1 MLRCSECS
9 EVCYRG
15 RSKFSVGPT
24 DVEPVTDTAIDLF
37 GKDCDDLQE
46 DIAIAN
52 GAITGTLKYV
62 TGYTGFS
69 SKTSEQSGNYIAL
82 KVTNATADEIY
93 VGLSPSASGKELNKL
108 DPDGMIV
115 LQVTNKDEQ
124 VVRVETVTAGIHD
137 GFSLDLSEVVCEEA
151 NG

>member
-1 MLRCSECS
+1 MLWRSERS
-9 EVCYRG
+9 EVRYRY

-24 DVEPVTDTAIDLF
+24 DVEPVTDTAVDLF
-37 GKDCDDLQE
+37 GKNCSDLQE

-52 GAITGTLKYV
+52 GSITGTLKYV

-69 SKTSEQSGNYIAL
+69 SKAKEQKGNFIAL

-108 DPDGMIV
+108 DEDGMIV
-115 LQVTNKDEQ
+115 LQVTNKDTQ
-124 VVRVETVTAGIHD
+124 VVRVETVTDGIHD
-137 GFSLDLSEVVCEEA
+137 GFALDISGLTCTPA
-151 NG
+151 N

>member
-1 MLRCSECS
+1 MLWCSERS
-9 EVCYRG
+9 EVCYRY

-37 GKDCDDLQE
+37 GKNCGDLQE

-52 GAITGTLKYV
+52 GAVTGTLKYV

-69 SKTSEQSGNYIAL
+69 SKAKEQKGNFIAL

-108 DPDGMIV
+108 DEDGMIV

-124 VVRVETVTAGIHD
+124 VIRVETVTDGIHD
-137 GFSLDLSEVVCEEA
+137 GFALDISGLTCTPA
-151 NG
+151 N

>member
-1 MLRCSECS
+1 MFWCSERS
-9 EVCYRG
+9 EVCYCG

-46 DIAIAN
+46 NIAIAN
-52 GAITGTLKYV
+52 GAITGNLKYV

-69 SKTSEQSGNYIAL
+69 SKTSEQNGNYIAL

-93 VGLSPSASGKELNKL
+93 VGMSPSASGKELNKL
-108 DPDGMIV
+108 DDDGMIV
-115 LQVTNKDEQ
+115 LQVTNKDTQ
-124 VVRVETVTAGIHD
+124 VIRVETVTAGIRD
-137 GFSLDLSEVVCEEA
+137 GFSFDLSDLVCASA

>member
-1 MLRCSECS
+1 MLWRSERS
-9 EVCYRG
+9 EVRYRY

-24 DVEPVTDTAIDLF
+24 DVEPVTDTAVDLF
-37 GKDCDDLQE
+37 GKNCDDLQE

-52 GAITGTLKYV
+52 GSITGTLKYV

-69 SKTSEQSGNYIAL
+69 SKAKEQKGNFIAL

-108 DPDGMIV
+108 DEDGMIV
-115 LQVTNKDEQ
+115 LQVTNKDTQ
-124 VVRVETVTAGIHD
+124 VVRVETVTDGIHD
-137 GFSLDLSEVVCEEA
+137 GFALDISGLTCTPA
-151 NG
+151 N